1 MEFALK
7 LLFRTVHISSGC
19 VLIGSIFVDAIWQFN
34 RPPNYAIVQAIAG
47 FCLLISGLINMILIS
62 PQKSMGSLKDIW
74 VKLVQTKLALWL
86 LLLPLP
92 EIAAKKMEIEF
103 PRRTF
108 NQFLVV
114 FIVLISVYA
123 KQYRDWAVVTH
134 CKKAES
140 SKTS

>member
-1 MEFALK
+1 MEFVLK
-7 LLFRTVHISSGC
+7 ILFRTVHITSSC
-19 VLIGSIFVDAIWQFN
+19 VLIGSIFVDAIWEFN
-34 RPPNYAIVQAIAG
+34 RPPNYAMVQGIAG
-47 FCLLISGLINMILIS
+47 FFLLLSGFINMILIS
-62 PQKSMGSLKDIW
+62 PEKSMGNLKNIW
-74 VKLVQTKLALWL
+74 VKLIQTKFALWL

-92 EIAAKKMEIEF
+92 EIAAKKMEIQF